1 MANVPIDPLETS
13 DIPPGP
19 PKADGRGLSENE
31 AFGSDLNPVKETPN
45 AAKNL
50 KAGPG
55 GVGG

>member
-1 MANVPIDPLETS
+1 MAKLPIDPLETANTPPS
-13 DIPPGP
+13 D
-19 PKADGRGLSENE
+19 PKSQGQGMSEND
-31 AFGSDLNPVKETPN
+31 AFGSDLNPVIETPN